1 MAPANYFGNP
11 MLTLVR
17 WIFFAAFVAALVW
30 AIVKPGY
37 DSFAAAVAAL
47 AAFIASFFLQK
58 GDTSSSQNQTVSG
71 GVGIQA
77 SGDVKVRDIR

>member
-1 MAPANYFGNP
+1 MASAIYFGYL

-17 WIFFAAFVAALVW
+17 WTFFAAFFAALVW

-58 GDTSSSQNQTVSG
+58 GSTSSSQNQTVSG